1 MKSFNH
7 VGSAKPLA
15 ELKTQNVDGQRFYKS
30 PSGHWYPSVTTVVGK
45 QSIDG
50 IKKWEQK
57 IGYMKAEKIRR
68 QSAWRGTQY
77 HTIVE
82 YYLNNEPE
90 KIEKS
95 EGFPTYLFRASRA
108 TLDRIG
114 TINCLETPLYSCN
127 LGLAGRVDC
136 IGEFD
141 GELAIIDFKTTTKL
155 KKVEWLE
162 KYFVQEAAYAYMYY
176 ERTGIEVDK
185 LVTLSV
191 AEDGQVQVEQRY
203 DKVPYMNMLLD
214 WIEQYRMDSLE
225 TWAVQEGQ
233 RERN

>member
-1 MKSFNH
+1 MPFVH
-7 VGSAKPLA
+7 LETP
-15 ELKTQNVDGQRFYKS
+15 VDIVDLESRTLPHGRFYKL
-30 PSGHWYPSVTTVVGK
+30 PDGHWAPSVTTVTGHQGK
-45 QSIDG
+45 EG
-50 IKKWEQK
+50 IAKWEQRV
-57 IGYMKAEKIRR
+57 GYAEAEKIRHAA
-68 QSAWRGTQY
+68 SWRGTQY
-77 HTIVE
+77 HNLVE
-82 YYLNNEPE
+82 DYLSNELE
-90 KIEKS
+90 KVEKS

-191 AEDGQVQVEQRY
+191 AEDGQIQVEQRY

-225 TWAVQEGQ
+225 TWAIQEGQ